1 MIEAVVSKKAI
12 PSRPW
17 FANTMPRLP
26 AGSAVAAVIVLP
38 RSYVMD
44 GEKL

>member
-1 MIEAVVSKKAI
+1 
-12 PSRPW
+12 
-17 FANTMPRLP
+17 MPRLP

-38 RSYVMD
+38 RSYAVD